1 MKGKSNENNLKNEV
15 ELLNKFY
22 QTEIE
27 VKDKKI
33 YNLQESLQRKSK

>member
-1 MKGKSNENNLKNEV
+1 MKGKSSENNLKNEV
-15 ELLNKFY
+15 EIMNKFY